1 MMGYGYYDGAAWIWM
16 TAMMLLFWGGIVA
29 LAIWGVRRFTDSR
42 HSGDQAL
49 DALRRRFALGEINQE
64 EFERMKR
71 TLQG

>member
-29 LAIWGVRRFTDSR
+29 L
-42 HSGDQAL
+42 
-49 DALRRRFALGEINQE
+49 RRRFALGEINQE